1 MKQPARKPSW
11 RIMALN
17 EVALALGDLKRA
29 LKALWRNVFCWAA
42 RWFI

>member
-17 EVALALGDLKRA
+17 EVALTFDDLRQ
-29 LKALWRNVFCWAA
+29 ALWRNIWKLADW
-42 RWFI
+42 WFRR